1 MKFQLLADYFN
12 DNNHDVETYVE
23 KNSALASEKAKNET
37 ELEVARRIQYG
48 IIARK
53 RMLSLPIVLMFRQ
66 EWSLQDR

>member
-1 MKFQLLADYFN
+1 ML
-12 DNNHDVETYVE
+12 

-48 IIARK
+48 IIAREK
-53 RMLSLPIVLMFRQ
+53 NVAFAVVLMFRQ